1 MEQLEQFV
9 AALAGEHVVR
19 PGRTR
24 GRRLLPRLR
33 ENARVLLRAHRTIAE
48 AGRRSR
54 SVSPAAEW
62 LLNNFHLVE
71 EQIREIRED
80 LPPGFY
86 RELPKLASGTLEGYP
101 RVYGLAWSFV
111 AHTDSRIELATLRR
125 FVLAYQRV
133 VPLTIGELWALAIS
147 LRVVLVENLR
157 RLAERITARG
167 AARERA
173 DAIADALLGTDGA
186 PKPEPAAVLQMLEE
200 TPFSQAF
207 AVALGQRLREQD
219 PAVTPALEWLDRR
232 IAGEG
237 TTAEDLVHVEHQA
250 QIANHASVRNV
261 ITSMRLL
268 SSADWADF
276 FESVSLVHET
286 LCDGSRVAEMDF
298 ATRDRY
304 RHAIEELARGSSY
317 DELEVARRAVALAA
331 KSREDTRV
339 PRGAAGLR
347 FGDPGY
353 YLISQGRHQLERELD
368 FRVRGQ
374 QWVRRAWVRAATPLY
389 LWSIALTTLV
399 VLAVPVALTALGG
412 VRTSSVVLLALL
424 GLWPA
429 SDLAVELV
437 HRFVTRLLGPR
448 RLPKLELARGVPA
461 ELRTLVAIP
470 MLLTDE
476 SEIEEVVQRLEVHYL
491 ANTDPELRFALL
503 SDFSDAAAETLPE
516 DAPLVALARDA
527 IGQLNQRHGPAA
539 GGGDRFW
546 LLHRRRMW
554 NASEGVWMGW
564 ERKRGKL
571 RELNRLLRGATDTS
585 FLAPDAKGPRAPS
598 GIRYVIT
605 LDADS
610 RLPREAARKLV
621 GTMAHPLNLPGFDP
635 AGRRV
640 VEGHGLLQPRVTPML
655 PEIGWGTLF
664 QFVFSG
670 PRGIDLYA
678 FAVSDVYQDLFGEG
692 IFTGKGIYD
701 VDAFEQALA
710 DRVPDNT
717 QLSHDLFEGLFARAG
732 FVSDIEVFEGF
743 PGHYEVAVSRQHRW
757 VRGDWQLL
765 PWVLAPS
772 RASPGPRA
780 AVAIPAIGRWKMI
793 DNLRRSLSAPAT
805 FATLLAAGACR
816 GSVRGCGPSSCSAPC
831 SSRRFFPSF
840 RISFRRERGSPS
852 GASSAGSR
860 GISRSGFRRRRC
872 GSSSLRIRRGCGP
885 TRSCAR
891 SGGWQSRGAT
901 SSNGSPPRR
910 RIARS
915 ISKRPASI
923 GGCAAGSCWPPRPAP
938 LSRRRAR
945 APAPGR
951 RPSSPPGSSR
961 PWSRAGSACLPA
973 RTPPHASRRRRRA
986 RCARSPAGHGSTS
999 SGLPVRSLTVC
1010 RPTTSRKSHSPKSR
1024 GALRRPT
1031 SDSLC
1036 SRPWRPT
1043 ISAGSGPSKCSI
1055 AARRPWTRSAAS
1067 SVSAVTSTTGTER
1080 TTSSRSSRATCPRS
1094 TAATWPPTC

>member
-1 MEQLEQFV
+1 MPSKSS
-9 AALAGEHVVR
+9 H
-19 PGRTR
+19 
-24 GRRLLPRLR
+24 
-33 ENARVLLRAHRTIAE
+33 AE
-48 AGRRSR
+48 AR
-54 SVSPAAEW
+54 
-62 LLNNFHLVE
+62 
-71 EQIREIRED
+71 
-80 LPPGFY
+80 
-86 RELPKLASGTLEGYP
+86 
-101 RVYGLAWSFV
+101 
-111 AHTDSRIELATLRR
+111 
-125 FVLAYQRV
+125 
-133 VPLTIGELWALAIS
+133 
-147 LRVVLVENLR
+147 
-157 RLAERITARG
+157 
-167 AARERA
+167 
-173 DAIADALLGTDGA
+173 
-186 PKPEPAAVLQMLEE
+186 
-200 TPFSQAF
+200 
-207 AVALGQRLREQD
+207 
-219 PAVTPALEWLDRR
+219 
-232 IAGEG
+232 
-237 TTAEDLVHVEHQA
+237 
-250 QIANHASVRNV
+250 
-261 ITSMRLL
+261 
-268 SSADWADF
+268 
-276 FESVSLVHET
+276 
-286 LCDGSRVAEMDF
+286 
-298 ATRDRY
+298 
-304 RHAIEELARGSSY
+304 Y

-331 KSREDTRV
+331 ESREDEG
-339 PRGAAGLR
+339 GASRAGRPGMR

-353 YLISQGRHQLERELD
+353 YLISKGRHQLERELD
-368 FRVRGQ
+368 FRVRGR

-389 LWSIALTTLV
+389 LWSIALTTLA

-412 VRTSSVVLLALL
+412 VRTSWVVLLALL

-516 DAPLVALARDA
+516 DAPLVALARAA

-710 DRVPDNT
+710 DRVPENT

-772 RASPGPRA
+772 AGLAGRRARPSRSP
-780 AVAIPAIGRWKMI
+780 
-793 DNLRRSLSAPAT
+793 
-805 FATLLAAGACR
+805 
-816 GSVRGCGPSSCSAPC
+816 
-831 SSRRFFPSF
+831 
-840 RISFRRERGSPS
+840 PS
-852 GASSAGSR
+852 GA
-860 GISRSGFRRRRC
+860 
-872 GSSSLRIRRGCGP
+872 
-885 TRSCAR
+885 
-891 SGGWQSRGAT
+891 
-901 SSNGSPPRR
+901 
-910 RIARS
+910 
-915 ISKRPASI
+915 
-923 GGCAAGSCWPPRPAP
+923 
-938 LSRRRAR
+938 
-945 APAPGR
+945 GR
-951 RPSSPPGSSR
+951 
-961 PWSRAGSACLPA
+961 
-973 RTPPHASRRRRRA
+973 
-986 RCARSPAGHGSTS
+986 
-999 SGLPVRSLTVC
+999 
-1010 RPTTSRKSHSPKSR
+1010 
-1024 GALRRPT
+1024 
-1031 SDSLC
+1031 
-1036 SRPWRPT
+1036 
-1043 ISAGSGPSKCSI
+1043 
-1055 AARRPWTRSAAS
+1055 
-1067 SVSAVTSTTGTER
+1067 
-1080 TTSSRSSRATCPRS
+1080 
-1094 TAATWPPTC
+1094 